1 LQELVAVWL
10 EAAGPLNTF
19 GAQAVYLSQ
28 PLFNAVLPAA
38 HMQALAEMLEDT
50 AQSQRFAAFLRE
62 DISG

>member
-1 LQELVAVWL
+1 
-10 EAAGPLNTF
+10 
-19 GAQAVYLSQ
+19 
-28 PLFNAVLPAA
+28 LPAA